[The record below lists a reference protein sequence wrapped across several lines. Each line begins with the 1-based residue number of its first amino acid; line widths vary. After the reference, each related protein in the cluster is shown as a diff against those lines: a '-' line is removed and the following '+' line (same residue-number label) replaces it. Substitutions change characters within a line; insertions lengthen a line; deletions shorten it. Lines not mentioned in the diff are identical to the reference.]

1 MDLVEDDVAHDG
13 HPNEGGEE
21 EEDVEVADR
30 EAGGGVFLLDLR
42 VSLDDDQEEEGEEEG
57 HRKVQHHFV
66 VVRPGYRKMKQ
77 MKVSSSGSMSKSN
90 KQCTKPNKFRLW
102 VLFEDQR

>member
-13 HPNEGGEE
+13 HPDKGGKE

-42 VSLDDDQEEEGEEEG
+42 VSLDDDQQEEGEEEG
-57 HRKVQHHFV
+57 QRKVQHHLV
-66 VVRPGYRKMKQ
+66 VVRPGYRKINEKI
-77 MKVSSSGSMSKSN
+77 KL
-90 KQCTKPNKFRLW
+90 R
-102 VLFEDQR
+102 VLV